1 MITRGYRQRFRSFFL
16 QQNSTSF
23 CDVLGK
29 VCWPWS
35 GTNSDTNMGIEHLP
49 TRQRQQI
56 LEYNPVWETTKSW
69 VFSSIV
75 TWVLMS
81 TSWCDEAVE
90 TNSNPFLCSTGPF
103 WLVSER
109 KVQCHT
115 RPKFGTKASVP
126 SQKPCSDQ
134 THFVQV
140 PAPPH
145 RVGPRHLKHRMD
157 RTQVRTNWRHTC
169 RMNWD
174 TKLATHNDQHFKLVC
189 WPAFWATILGQK
201 PGPVWTPFVFSQVP
215 DAPRCNL
222 TRMSASNHPKGNGL
236 QTQTGPSQARRQFHQ
251 DWKL

>member
-1 MITRGYRQRFRSFFL
+1 MNHQVPEGTDKWGVFL
-16 QQNSTSF
+16 QQNSTKI

-69 VFSSIV
+69 KQQYRYQL
-75 TWVLMS
+75 VLMS

-126 SQKPCSDQ
+126 SQKPCTDQ

-140 PAPPH
+140 PAPCWTPQ
-145 RVGPRHLKHRMD
+145 L
-157 RTQVRTNWRHTC
+157 VRTPWNSG
-169 RMNWD
+169 
-174 TKLATHNDQHFKLVC
+174 TH
-189 WPAFWATILGQK
+189 AG
-201 PGPVWTPFVFSQVP
+201 WTGIP
-215 DAPRCNL
+215 N
-222 TRMSASNHPKGNGL
+222 
-236 QTQTGPSQARRQFHQ
+236 
-251 DWKL
+251 